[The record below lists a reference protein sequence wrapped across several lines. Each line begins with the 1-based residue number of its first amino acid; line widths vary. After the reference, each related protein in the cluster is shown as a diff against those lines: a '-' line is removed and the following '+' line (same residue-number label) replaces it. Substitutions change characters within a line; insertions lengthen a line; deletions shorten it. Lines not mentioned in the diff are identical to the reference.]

1 MAFFGRFSFGLTRL
15 AGLPSVEQFFAS
27 GESSLVPDALCDRYF
42 FNPNQMEVVMD
53 GNLLGFVISVVVA
66 GVSLP
71 FALLVLWGLAMA
83 YEERKREEFGKIAK
97 KAAADH
103 FYNEFMRKAKAL
115 NSGKD

>member
-1 MAFFGRFSFGLTRL
+1 
-15 AGLPSVEQFFAS
+15 VIE
-27 GESSLVPDALCDRYF
+27 
-42 FNPNQMEVVMD
+42 MD